1 MTEMVVVDFTQKG
14 QNPRKPNEI
23 LKRRAV
29 NSGCTE
35 EFYFTLWFCRNA
47 SLSEARMT

>member
-14 QNPRKPNEI
+14 QNRRKPNEI
-23 LKRRAV
+23 LKQRAV
-29 NSGCTE
+29 NTGCTE

-47 SLSEARMT
+47 TLNEATMS